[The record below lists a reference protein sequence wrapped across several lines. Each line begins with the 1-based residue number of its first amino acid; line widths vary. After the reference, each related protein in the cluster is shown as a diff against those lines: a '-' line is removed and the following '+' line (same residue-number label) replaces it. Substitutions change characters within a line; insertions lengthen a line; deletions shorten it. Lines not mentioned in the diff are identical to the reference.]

1 MDRLG
6 IGLFLV
12 IGTGIIMGVILGL
25 SIWME
30 KNFNRFDKK

>member
-12 IGTGIIMGVILGL
+12 IGTGIIMGFILGL
-25 SIWME
+25 SIWLE
-30 KNFNRFDKK
+30 RNFNRFDKK

>member
-12 IGTGIIMGVILGL
+12 VGTGIIMAVILGL

-30 KNFNRFDKK
+30 RNFSRFDKK